1 VVLREWLVLLEWSR
15 TSFRSGPADDH
26 EDIWQLNEPFLTLP
40 FFPRPERADGIR
52 LEESSL

>member
-1 VVLREWLVLLEWSR
+1 VLLEWSR

-26 EDIWQLNEPFLTLP
+26 EDIWQLDEPFLTLP
-40 FFPRPERADGIR
+40 FFPHPERTDGIR